1 MNTQEIIRTV
11 SDLLIMTTVLTLAVD
26 VAKWAFTG
34 SLSSNSENIA
44 VRMIDSVVDLPVKII
59 YAIFNLVLK
68 VVEAVVK
75 MLVSLISSS
84 AARNIDFGS
93 IKP

>member
-1 MNTQEIIRTV
+1 MNTQEIIKTV
-11 SDLLIMTTVLTLAVD
+11 ADLLIMTTVLTVGID

-34 SLSSNSENIA
+34 TMSNNSENIA
-44 VRMIDSVVDLPVKII
+44 VRLIDSVVDLPVKIL

-68 VVEAVVK
+68 VVEAIVR
-75 MLVSLISSS
+75 MLVSLISTK
-84 AARNIDFGS
+84 AAKAIDFGQ